1 MNYGDPDHQELFERV
16 KALFPRDRMMSENL
30 KLVRALFPLLF
41 QFLILLL
48 DYTLDAIDTT

>member
-1 MNYGDPDHQELFERV
+1 
-16 KALFPRDRMMSENL
+16 MMSENL

-48 DYTLDAIDTT
+48 DYTLDSINTTSHIDDNSSGSLTVAMERIIDK